1 MKKDRINRVIGGI
14 DDDIVEMAENK
25 SKVNQKRITWVKWG
39 SIAAAFVLVLSA
51 TFIVPGMLSRNNI
64 GGDTNS
70 WPTKHVPLTQDE
82 VAGPITADTWA
93 ATGNAGKY
101 MTLNYSNTEYSTCA
115 VVLDESNKGSSLG
128 EAIVTGQDPFSLE
141 MHEMAVEVYAINGI
155 DPQIA
160 VAVKFSEPD
169 NSVNGLKHVYAYMNT
184 GYYPTTLGDFIR
196 DLDFDNKL
204 EIGLCYMYQEGKYTI
219 VFENLTKAKLMEFL
233 TSCASVENVQEPTT
247 GRDVMSIS
255 ASLLGMNKSITL
267 TEDGYLM
274 SNIFETGKWFYIGQD
289 KVNEFVKYVTDN
301 CDGYVYVYDEPDGEV
316 AE

>member
-1 MKKDRINRVIGGI
+1 MKKDSINRVIGGI

-25 SKVNQKRITWVKWG
+25 TKTNQKKFSWVKWG

-51 TFIVPGMLSRNNI
+51 AFIVPGVLNRNNI

-70 WPTKHVPLTQDE
+70 WPIKHVPAMQDE

-93 ATGNAGKY
+93 STGNAGKY
-101 MTLNYSNTEYSTCA
+101 LTLSYGDIEYQSCL
-115 VVLDESNKGSSLG
+115 VVVDDSNKGNILG
-128 EAIVTGQDPFSLE
+128 DGKVTGQDLFSLE
-141 MHEMAVEVYAINGI
+141 IHEMAVEVYAINGL

-169 NSVNGLKHVYAYMNT
+169 NSVHGLEHVYAYMNT
-184 GYYPTTLGDFIR
+184 GYNPATLGDFIR

-204 EIGLCYMYQEGKYTI
+204 EIGLCYMHQEGKDTI
-219 VFENLTKAKLMEFL
+219 VFENLTKAKLMELL
-233 TSCASVENVQEPTT
+233 TTCASVENVREPTT
-247 GRDVMSIS
+247 GRKVMDIS
-255 ASLLGMNKSITL
+255 ATLLGMNNSITL
-267 TEDGYLM
+267 TEDGYLI

-289 KVNEFVKYVTDN
+289 KVNEFIKYVTDN
-301 CDGYVYVYDEPDGEV
+301 CDGYVYVYDEPDGDV